1 MQWLIKLLSGV
12 GLTEGFHQS
21 GVAEAVWAIE
31 KDEAAA
37 QAFRLNY
44 PKATVF
50 TDDCNILLK
59 LVMEGAETSDRGQV
73 LPKRGEVEL
82 LCGGPPCQGFSGM
95 NRFNSREYSQF
106 KVSYGVG
113 GLYADWHPRMKEYF
127 FVLHTLLD
135 T

>member
-1 MQWLIKLLSGV
+1 M
-12 GLTEGFHQS
+12 
-21 GVAEAVWAIE
+21 AEAVWAIE

-59 LVMEGAETSDRGQV
+59 LVMEGTKTNDRGQP
-73 LPKRGEVEL
+73 LPMRGDVEL

-106 KVSYGVG
+106 KVNQ
-113 GLYADWHPRMKEYF
+113 M
-127 FVLHTLLD
+127 FVVCVCVCVVSCALMHVSIIKLVK
-135 T
+135 